1 MKAPQNI
8 QESSCSSFSTRRSSH
23 QRPLEPQHL
32 SAVEAAAAPVHAA
45 VPTAAA
51 AEAAPRA
58 CSLQGLRYCQ
68 AVAVAAATAALQ
80 VLAAF
85 DALLPCLGVAKADRV
100 FLSQPQQYPSQ
111 EPDKVV
117 YYSLRCSKDG
127 RKLPTWTRNLSAQAS
142 AYENLPKK

>member
-1 MKAPQNI
+1 MKVPRNI

-32 SAVEAAAAPVHAA
+32 SAVEAAAAPAHAA

-58 CSLQGLRYCQ
+58 YSLQELRYCL
-68 AVAVAAATAALQ
+68 AAAAEAAATAALQ

-85 DALLPCLGVAKADRV
+85 DALLPCLGVSKAGRV

-117 YYSLRCSKDG
+117 YS
-127 RKLPTWTRNLSAQAS
+127 
-142 AYENLPKK
+142 

>member
-85 DALLPCLGVAKADRV
+85 AALLPCLGVAKAGRV

-117 YYSLRCSKDG
+117 YNLRCSKDG

>member
-8 QESSCSSFSTRRSSH
+8 QESSCSSFSTRRSFH

-58 CSLQGLRYCQ
+58 CSLQGLHYCL
-68 AVAVAAATAALQ
+68 AAAVAAATAALQ

-85 DALLPCLGVAKADRV
+85 AALLPCLGVAKADRV

-111 EPDKVV
+111 EPDKEV
-117 YYSLRCSKDG
+117 YS
-127 RKLPTWTRNLSAQAS
+127 
-142 AYENLPKK
+142 

>member
-1 MKAPQNI
+1 MKAPPNI

-85 DALLPCLGVAKADRV
+85 AALLPCLGVAKADRV

-117 YYSLRCSKDG
+117 YSLRCSKDG
-127 RKLPTWTRNLSAQAS
+127 RKPLTWTRNLSAQAS

>member
-8 QESSCSSFSTRRSSH
+8 QESSCSSFSTRRNSH

-58 CSLQGLRYCQ
+58 CSLQGLRYCL
-68 AVAVAAATAALQ
+68 AAAEAAATAALQ

-111 EPDKVV
+111 EPDKVA
-117 YYSLRCSKDG
+117 YSLRCSKDG

>member
-1 MKAPQNI
+1 MKAPPNI

-58 CSLQGLRYCQ
+58 CSLQGLRYCL
-68 AVAVAAATAALQ
+68 AVAEAAATAALQ

-85 DALLPCLGVAKADRV
+85 AALLPCLGVAKADRV

-111 EPDKVV
+111 EPD
-117 YYSLRCSKDG
+117 
-127 RKLPTWTRNLSAQAS
+127 
-142 AYENLPKK
+142 

>member
-1 MKAPQNI
+1 MKVPRNI

-32 SAVEAAAAPVHAA
+32 SAVEAAAAPAHAA

-58 CSLQGLRYCQ
+58 CSLQELHYCL
-68 AVAVAAATAALQ
+68 AAATAALQ

-85 DALLPCLGVAKADRV
+85 DALLPCLGVSKAGRV

-117 YYSLRCSKDG
+117 YS
-127 RKLPTWTRNLSAQAS
+127 
-142 AYENLPKK
+142 

>member
-8 QESSCSSFSTRRSSH
+8 PESSCSSFSTRRSSH

-51 AEAAPRA
+51 VEAAPRA
-58 CSLQGLRYCQ
+58 CSLQGLRYCL
-68 AVAVAAATAALQ
+68 AVAEAAATAALQ

-85 DALLPCLGVAKADRV
+85 AALLPCLGVAKADRV

-111 EPDKVV
+111 EPDKVA
-117 YYSLRCSKDG
+117 YSLRCSKDG

>member
-51 AEAAPRA
+51 AEAAPHA
-58 CSLQGLRYCQ
+58 CSLQGLHYCL
-68 AVAVAAATAALQ
+68 AVAEAAATAALQ

-85 DALLPCLGVAKADRV
+85 AALLPCLGVAKADRV

>member
-1 MKAPQNI
+1 MKVPRNI

-32 SAVEAAAAPVHAA
+32 SAVEAAAAPAHAA

-58 CSLQGLRYCQ
+58 CSLQELHYCL
-68 AVAVAAATAALQ
+68 AAAEAAATAALQ

-85 DALLPCLGVAKADRV
+85 DALLPCLGVSKAGRV

-117 YYSLRCSKDG
+117 YS
-127 RKLPTWTRNLSAQAS
+127 
-142 AYENLPKK
+142 

>member
-85 DALLPCLGVAKADRV
+85 AALLPCLGVSKANRV
-100 FLSQPQQYPSQ
+100 FLSQPQQYQSQ

-117 YYSLRCSKDG
+117 FRYSKG
-127 RKLPTWTRNLSAQAS
+127 WKKTANLD
-142 AYENLPKK
+142 